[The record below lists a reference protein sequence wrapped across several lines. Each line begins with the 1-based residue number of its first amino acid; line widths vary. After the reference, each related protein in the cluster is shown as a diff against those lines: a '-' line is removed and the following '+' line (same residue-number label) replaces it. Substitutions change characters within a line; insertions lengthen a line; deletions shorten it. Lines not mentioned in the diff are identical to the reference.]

1 MMQII
6 TYPDDHL
13 RVETKAVEKVTPE
26 LIQTGE
32 EMYKVMREAN
42 GIGLAANQV
51 GLDISLIVLE
61 DHGKPLIAFNP
72 KIVEYS
78 KDTEI
83 SYEGCL
89 SFSPKVCKVK
99 RSLSVKAKFRNVY
112 NKMEYREFTG
122 LQARAFQHELDHLKG
137 ILLIDYR
144 GKYE

>member
-1 MMQII
+1 MNII
-6 TYPDDHL
+6 MYPDDHL

-26 LIQTGE
+26 LVQTAE

-61 DHGKPLIAFNP
+61 DDGKPLMMFNP

-78 KDTEI
+78 KDTDI
-83 SYEGCL
+83 TYEGCL
-89 SFSPKVCKVK
+89 SFSPRVCKVK
-99 RSLSVKAKFRNVY
+99 RSLSVKAKFRNIH
-112 NKMEYREFTG
+112 NKMEYIELSG
-122 LQARAFQHELDHLKG
+122 LKARALQHELDHLKG
-137 ILLIDYR
+137 ILLIDYK